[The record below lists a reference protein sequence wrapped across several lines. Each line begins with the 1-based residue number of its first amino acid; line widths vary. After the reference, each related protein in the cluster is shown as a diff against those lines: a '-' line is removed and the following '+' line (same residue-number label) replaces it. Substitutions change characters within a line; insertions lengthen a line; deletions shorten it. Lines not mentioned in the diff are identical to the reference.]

1 MEQMIIDSALSS
13 WRRLV
18 EFLPTLRE
26 DQVKMLL
33 DHEVANRKRKIFVEY
48 LHQRYNKLRMKRERA
63 ELMEVFI
70 K

>member
-1 MEQMIIDSALSS
+1 MEQMIINSALSS

-33 DHEVANRKRKIFVEY
+33 DHELANGQRKVFIEY
-48 LHQRYNKLRMKRERA
+48 LHQRYCKLRMQRERA
-63 ELMEVFI
+63 ELMGAI